1 MRDADRMRVKE
12 RGATLSIPVN
22 QPPGLYHLRLGD
34 DFVVTA
40 VNDGIYQA
48 DFDVIAGLDH
58 RECERIERAAFRV
71 VPPRMTMNAFL
82 LQLDGRLALIDTGCG
97 GTMGP
102 TLGKVVGNLAA
113 MGVAP
118 PDIDAVLITH
128 LHPDHMN
135 GLTDAEGK
143 AVFPRAE
150 LVINEAELNFFD
162 DEDSCSRTPEPAQ
175 AFFAE
180 ARTTIAPYRERIRTV
195 RDGAALAGVTAMT
208 LPGHTPGHTAWL
220 IESSGDAVLIWGDIV
235 HMPALQ
241 LAAPQAGTVVDI
253 DLDLGVRSRRRA
265 LDLAATDRLRVAGV
279 HMDFPAFGHITRSGT
294 GYAFVPEVWKAMV

>member
-1 MRDADRMRVKE
+1 
-12 RGATLSIPVN
+12 
-22 QPPGLYHLRLGD
+22 
-34 DFVVTA
+34 
-40 VNDGIYQA
+40 
-48 DFDVIAGLDH
+48 
-58 RECERIERAAFRV
+58 
-71 VPPRMTMNAFL
+71 
-82 LQLDGRLALIDTGCG
+82 
-97 GTMGP
+97 
-102 TLGKVVGNLAA
+102 
-113 MGVAP
+113 
-118 PDIDAVLITH
+118 
-128 LHPDHMN
+128 MN

-162 DEDSCSRTPEPAQ
+162 DEGSCSRTPEPAQ

-180 ARTTIAPYRERIRTV
+180 ARTAIAPYRERMRAV

>member
-1 MRDADRMRVKE
+1 MRR
-12 RGATLSIPVN
+12 LSIPLN

-34 DFVVTA
+34 FVVTT

-48 DFDVIAGLDH
+48 DFGVITGLDH
-58 RECERIERAAFRV
+58 RECERMERAAFRV
-71 VPPRMTMNAFL
+71 VPPSITMNAFL
-82 LQLDGRLALIDTGCG
+82 LQLGGRLALIDTGCG

-102 TLGKVVGNLAA
+102 TLGKVVGNLAS

-135 GLTDAEGK
+135 GLTDAQGK

-175 AFFAE
+175 AFFAA
-180 ARTTIAPYRERIRTV
+180 ARIAIAPYRERIRTV
-195 RDGAALAGVTAMT
+195 RNGAVLAGVTAMT

-253 DLDLGVRSRRRA
+253 DI
-265 LDLAATDRLRVAGV
+265 DLASA
-279 HMDFPAFGHITRSGT
+279 S
-294 GYAFVPEVWKAMV
+294 